1 MEKGMVVGSGLAQKF
16 QRAHKND
23 PTYKECKTYAAK
35 NLFKKDWLAR
45 KLNEARIGRVHTRRY
60 QRVDAKKGVYLLF
73 PAVSAL
79 FSVRTFFAR
88 PREEFCKKGPPC

>member
-79 FSVRTFFAR
+79 FFPFAHFLYQLVVAVFPFRT
-88 PREEFCKKGPPC
+88 C